1 MPVMDEF
8 REERDRIK
16 NGSFKDKAKYFF
28 SYYTVHVVVGFLA
41 VILLA
46 VLIKDMTSQKEYA
59 LNAIML
65 NSIQEMENSA
75 ELMSEDCASYAQID
89 TDKNVV
95 NFDYSIAIVDNPTSE
110 YEMYGAQKLLVYTS
124 AGDVD
129 VLMGGADIFTDYAN
143 GELFSDL
150 RDILTDEQISKYKDH
165 FYYVDGA
172 YVAEINSEDNI
183 YDASYVAPE
192 APDPTKPEDMED
204 PIPIGVFVTDCE
216 KLTDNIIF
224 YDESFVA
231 LGIPA
236 SAKHPE
242 TAVKLIEY
250 LFE

>member
-1 MPVMDEF
+1 MDEF
-8 REERDRIK
+8 KEERDRIK

-28 SYYTVHVVVGFLA
+28 SYYTVHVVVGFFAL
-41 VILLA
+41 ILLA
-46 VLIKDMTSQKEYA
+46 VLIKDMVSQKEYA

-75 ELMSEDCASYAQID
+75 ELMSEDFASYAEID

-110 YEMYGAQKLLVYTS
+110 YEMYGGQKLLVYTS

-129 VLMGGADIFTDYAN
+129 VLMGGADIFPDYAN
-143 GELFSDL
+143 GELFVDI
-150 RDILTDEQISKYKDH
+150 RDVLTDEQTEKYKDH
-165 FYYVDGA
+165 FYYVDAA

-192 APDPTKPEDMED
+192 APDPTKPEDMQD

-236 SAKHPE
+236 NAKHPE